1 MTANTPTTGDSKGSV
16 TGVTGRRIFSG
27 IQPSG
32 RLHIGNYLGAISQF
46 VPLQEE
52 YDCIFGIVDLHA
64 MTQIYK
70 SKEMSQRIINAA
82 VNYLACG
89 LDPNKATLMLQS
101 GVQEHAELAWILATV
116 TPLPW
121 IQRVPTFKEKARQQ
135 PDNVNM
141 GLFNYPVLMAA
152 DILIYKSVAVPVGE
166 DQRPHLELT
175 REIAR
180 AFNARFGSFFP
191 EPREIIGSQA
201 RVIGLD
207 GKNRMS
213 KSLDN
218 CIYLDDEP
226 DVIREKINKQG
237 VTDPARVKRT
247 DPGNP
252 SICNIFTWHGFFSS
266 KEEQAYCAKECRV
279 AGFGCLDCKAIL
291 IKNILELLAPIQE
304 RQKELMA
311 NLDKVQEIIRDGT
324 ERARKIAQ
332 ETMKEVREITGLT
345 YLI

>member
-1 MTANTPTTGDSKGSV
+1 VTNKG
-16 TGVTGRRIFSG
+16 RIFSG

-52 YDCIFGIVDLHA
+52 YECIFGIVDLHA
-64 MTQIYK
+64 MTQLYEK
-70 SKEMSQRIINAA
+70 AGMSQRITNAA

-89 LDPNKATLMLQS
+89 LDPEIATLMLQS
-101 GVQEHAELAWILATV
+101 DVAEHAELAWILATV

-121 IQRVPTFKEKARQQ
+121 IQRVPTFKEKARHQ

-166 DQRPHLELT
+166 DQRAHLELT

-180 AFNARFGSFFP
+180 AFNTRFGDFFP
-191 EPREIIGSQA
+191 EPAEIISTGEGA

-226 DVIREKINKQG
+226 DVITEKIAKQG

-247 DPGNP
+247 DAGNP
-252 SICNIFTWHGFFSS
+252 SICNIFTWHKLFST
-266 KEEQAYCAKECRV
+266 KEEQAYCAKECRK
-279 AGFGCLDCKAIL
+279 AGFGCLACKAIL
-291 IKNILELLAPIQE
+291 TKNILELLAPIQE
-304 RQKELMA
+304 RQKELIA
-311 NLDKVQEIIRDGT
+311 NPDKVKEIIRDGT

-332 ETMKEVREITGLT
+332 ETMKEIRDITGLT
-345 YLI
+345 YLS

>member
-1 MTANTPTTGDSKGSV
+1 LGKD
-16 TGVTGRRIFSG
+16 RIFSG

-46 VPLQEE
+46 VPLQDT
-52 YDCIFGIVDLHA
+52 YDTVFGIVDLHA
-64 MTQIYK
+64 MTQLYEK
-70 SKEMSQRIINAA
+70 AGMSERITNAA

-89 LDPNKATLMLQS
+89 LDPNKAILMLQS
-101 GVQEHAELAWILATV
+101 GVPEHAELAWILATV

-121 IQRVPTFKEKARQQ
+121 IQRVPTFKEKARHQ

-180 AFNARFGSFFP
+180 AFNTRFGDFFP
-191 EPREIIGSQA
+191 EPAEIISTGEGA

-226 DVIREKINKQG
+226 DVIREKIAKQG

-252 SICNIFTWHGFFSS
+252 DICNIFTWHKLFST
-266 KEEQAYCAKECRV
+266 KEEQAYCAKECRR

-291 IKNILELLAPIQE
+291 TKNILELLAPIQE

-311 NLDKVQEIIRDGT
+311 DLNKVKEIIRDGT
-324 ERARKIAQ
+324 ERARKIAR

-345 YLI
+345 YIS

>member
-1 MTANTPTTGDSKGSV
+1 LGKD
-16 TGVTGRRIFSG
+16 RIFSG

-46 VPLQEE
+46 VPLQDT
-52 YDCIFGIVDLHA
+52 YDTVFGIVDLHA
-64 MTQIYK
+64 MTQLYEK
-70 SKEMSQRIINAA
+70 AGMSERITNAA

-101 GVQEHAELAWILATV
+101 GVPEHAELAWILATV

-121 IQRVPTFKEKARQQ
+121 IQRVPTFKEKARHQ

-180 AFNARFGSFFP
+180 AFNTRFGDFFP
-191 EPREIIGSQA
+191 EPAEIISTGEGA
-201 RVIGLD
+201 RVIGFD

-226 DVIREKINKQG
+226 DVIREKIAKQG

-252 SICNIFTWHGFFSS
+252 DICNIFTWHKLFST
-266 KEEQAYCAKECRV
+266 KEEQAYCAKECRR

-291 IKNILELLAPIQE
+291 TKNILELLAPIQE

-311 NLDKVQEIIRDGT
+311 DLNKVKEIIRDGT
-324 ERARKIAQ
+324 ERARKIAR

-345 YLI
+345 YIS

>member
-1 MTANTPTTGDSKGSV
+1 MVNKE
-16 TGVTGRRIFSG
+16 RIFSG

-46 VPLQEE
+46 VPLQDT
-52 YDCIFGIVDLHA
+52 YDTVFGIVDLHA
-64 MTQIYK
+64 MTQLYEK
-70 SKEMSQRIINAA
+70 AGMSQRITNAA

-89 LDPNKATLMLQS
+89 LDPEKAILMLQS
-101 GVQEHAELAWILATV
+101 GVPEHTELAWVLSTI

-121 IQRVPTFKEKARQQ
+121 IQRVPTFKEKARHQ

-180 AFNARFGSFFP
+180 AFNTRFGDFFP
-191 EPREIIGSQA
+191 EPAEIISTGEGA

-226 DVIREKINKQG
+226 DVIREKIAKQG

-247 DPGNP
+247 DAGNP
-252 SICNIFTWHGFFSS
+252 SICNIFTWHKLFST
-266 KEEQAYCAKECRV
+266 KEEQAYCAKECRR

-291 IKNILELLAPIQE
+291 TKNILELLTPIQE

-311 NLDKVQEIIRDGT
+311 DLNKVKEIIRDGT
-324 ERARKIAQ
+324 DRARKIAQ
-332 ETMKEVREITGLT
+332 VTMKEIRDITGLT
-345 YLI
+345 YLS

>member
-1 MTANTPTTGDSKGSV
+1 MVNKE
-16 TGVTGRRIFSG
+16 RIFSG

-70 SKEMSQRIINAA
+70 KEEMPKRITNAA

-89 LDPNKATLMLQS
+89 LDPEKAILMLQS
-101 GVQEHAELAWILATV
+101 GVPEHTELAWVLSTI

-121 IQRVPTFKEKARQQ
+121 IQRVPTFKEKARNQ

-180 AFNARFGSFFP
+180 AFNTRFGDFFP
-191 EPREIIGSQA
+191 EPAEIISTGEGA

-226 DVIREKINKQG
+226 DVITEKIAKQG
-237 VTDPARVKRT
+237 VTDPARVRKT

-252 SICNIFTWHGFFSS
+252 DICNIFTWQEFFSS
-266 KEEQAYCAKECRV
+266 KEEQTYCAEQCRV

-291 IKNILELLAPIQE
+291 IKNILAVLEPIQK

-311 NLDKVQEIIRDGT
+311 DLNKVKEIIRDGT
-324 ERARKIAQ
+324 DRARKIAQ
-332 ETMKEVREITGLT
+332 ATMKEIRDITGLT
-345 YLI
+345 YLS

>member
-1 MTANTPTTGDSKGSV
+1 MVNKE
-16 TGVTGRRIFSG
+16 RIFSG

-46 VPLQEE
+46 VPLQDT
-52 YDCIFGIVDLHA
+52 YDTVFGIVDLHA
-64 MTQIYK
+64 MTQLYEK
-70 SKEMSQRIINAA
+70 AGMSERITNAA

-89 LDPNKATLMLQS
+89 LDPNKAILMLQS
-101 GVQEHAELAWILATV
+101 GVPEHTELAWILATV

-121 IQRVPTFKEKARQQ
+121 IQRVPTFKEKARHQ

-180 AFNARFGSFFP
+180 TFNTRFGDFFP
-191 EPREIIGSQA
+191 EPAEIISTGEGA
-201 RVIGLD
+201 RVIGLN

-226 DVIREKINKQG
+226 DVIREKIAKQG

-247 DPGNP
+247 DAGNP
-252 SICNIFTWHGFFSS
+252 SICNIFTWHKLFST
-266 KEEQAYCAKECRV
+266 KEEQAYCAKECRR

-291 IKNILELLAPIQE
+291 TKNILELLVPIQE

-311 NLDKVQEIIRDGT
+311 DLNKVKEIIRDGT
-324 ERARKIAQ
+324 NRARKIAQ

-345 YLI
+345 YIS

>member
-1 MTANTPTTGDSKGSV
+1 MVNKE
-16 TGVTGRRIFSG
+16 RIFSG

-46 VPLQEE
+46 VPLQHT
-52 YDCIFGIVDLHA
+52 YDAIFGIVDLHA
-64 MTQIYK
+64 MTQLYEK
-70 SKEMSQRIINAA
+70 AEMSQRITNAA

-89 LDPNKATLMLQS
+89 LDPEIATLMLQS
-101 GVQEHAELAWILATV
+101 DVAEHAELAWILATV

-121 IQRVPTFKEKARQQ
+121 IQRVPTFKEKTRHQ

-166 DQRPHLELT
+166 DQRAHLELT

-180 AFNARFGSFFP
+180 AFNTRFGDFFP
-191 EPREIIGSQA
+191 EPAEIISTGEGA

-226 DVIREKINKQG
+226 DVITEKIAKQG
-237 VTDPARVKRT
+237 VTDPARVRKR
-247 DPGNP
+247 
-252 SICNIFTWHGFFSS
+252 SS
-266 KEEQAYCAKECRV
+266 PTAPKSA
-279 AGFGCLDCKAIL
+279 AGPASAALTARLYSQRTSLQCLSL
-291 IKNILELLAPIQE
+291 S
-304 RQKELMA
+304 RSVRR
-311 NLDKVQEIIRDGT
+311 NL
-324 ERARKIAQ
+324 
-332 ETMKEVREITGLT
+332 
-345 YLI
+345 

>member
-1 MTANTPTTGDSKGSV
+1 MVNKE
-16 TGVTGRRIFSG
+16 RIFSG

-46 VPLQEE
+46 VPLQDT
-52 YDCIFGIVDLHA
+52 YDTVFGIVDLHA
-64 MTQIYK
+64 MTQLYEK
-70 SKEMSQRIINAA
+70 AGMSERITNAA

-89 LDPNKATLMLQS
+89 LDPNKAILMLQS
-101 GVQEHAELAWILATV
+101 GVPEHTELAWILATV

-121 IQRVPTFKEKARQQ
+121 IQRVPTFKEKARHQ

-180 AFNARFGSFFP
+180 AFNTRFGDFFP
-191 EPREIIGSQA
+191 EPAEIISTGEGA

-226 DVIREKINKQG
+226 DVIREKIAKQG

-247 DPGNP
+247 DAGNP
-252 SICNIFTWHGFFSS
+252 SICNIFTWHKLFST
-266 KEEQAYCAKECRV
+266 KEEQAYCTKECRK

-291 IKNILELLAPIQE
+291 TKNILELLTPIQE

-311 NLDKVQEIIRDGT
+311 DPDKVKEIIRDGT
-324 ERARKIAQ
+324 DRARKIAQ

-345 YLI
+345 YIS

>member
-1 MTANTPTTGDSKGSV
+1 MTSNTPTADNLKG
-16 TGVTGRRIFSG
+16 GVTGGRIFSG

-46 VPLQEE
+46 VPLQHE
-52 YDCIFGIVDLHA
+52 YESIFGIVDLHA

-70 SKEMSQRIINAA
+70 KDEMSPRIINAA

-89 LDPNKATLMLQS
+89 LDPEKAILMLQS
-101 GVQEHAELAWILATV
+101 GVAEHAELAWILATV

-121 IQRVPTFKEKARQQ
+121 IQRVPTFKEKARNQ
-135 PDNVNM
+135 PDNINM

-152 DILIYKSVAVPVGE
+152 DILVYKSVAVPVGE

-180 AFNARFGSFFP
+180 AFNTRFGSFFP
-191 EPREIIGSQA
+191 EPAEIISKGEGA

-226 DVIREKINKQG
+226 DTIREKINKQG
-237 VTDPARVKRT
+237 VTDPARVRRT

-252 SICNIFTWHGFFSS
+252 DICNIFTWHKLFSS
-266 KEEQAYCAKECRV
+266 KEEQAYCAEQCRK
-279 AGFGCLDCKAIL
+279 AGFGCLDCKKIL
-291 IKNILELLAPIQE
+291 IDNILAVLEPIQE
-304 RQKELMA
+304 KQVELMSD
-311 NLDKVQEIIRDGT
+311 LDKIREIIREGT
-324 ERARKIAQ
+324 DRARKLARQIM
-332 ETMKEVREITGLT
+332 EEVREITGLT
-345 YLI
+345 YLS

>member
-1 MTANTPTTGDSKGSV
+1 MGKD
-16 TGVTGRRIFSG
+16 RIFSG

-46 VPLQEE
+46 VPLQDT
-52 YDCIFGIVDLHA
+52 YDTVFGIVDLHA
-64 MTQIYK
+64 MTQLYEK
-70 SKEMSQRIINAA
+70 AGMSERITNAA

-89 LDPNKATLMLQS
+89 LDPNKAILMLQS
-101 GVQEHAELAWILATV
+101 GVPEHAELAWILATV

-121 IQRVPTFKEKARQQ
+121 IQRVPTFKEKARHQ

-180 AFNARFGSFFP
+180 AFNTRFGDFFP
-191 EPREIIGSQA
+191 EPAEIISTGEGA

-226 DVIREKINKQG
+226 DVIREKIAKQG

-252 SICNIFTWHGFFSS
+252 DICNIFTWHKLFST
-266 KEEQAYCAKECRV
+266 KEEQAYCAKECRR

-291 IKNILELLAPIQE
+291 TKNILELLAPIQE

-311 NLDKVQEIIRDGT
+311 DLNKVKEIIRDGT
-324 ERARKIAQ
+324 ERARKIAR

-345 YLI
+345 YIS

>member
-1 MTANTPTTGDSKGSV
+1 MQKKG
-16 TGVTGRRIFSG
+16 RIFSG

-46 VPLQEE
+46 VPLQYE
-52 YDCIFGIVDLHA
+52 YETIFGIVDQHA
-64 MTQIYK
+64 MTQKYEK
-70 SKEMSQRIINAA
+70 DEMPERIFNAA
-82 VNYLACG
+82 VNYLASG
-89 LDPNKATLMLQS
+89 LDPEKATLMLQS
-101 GVQEHAELAWILATV
+101 GVLEHAELAWILATV

-121 IQRVPTFKEKARQQ
+121 IQRVPTFKEKARNQ

-152 DILIYKSVAVPVGE
+152 DILVYKSVAVPVGE

-180 AFNARFGSFFP
+180 AFNTRFGEFFP
-191 EPREIIGSQA
+191 DPAEIISKGEGA

-226 DVIREKINKQG
+226 DVIRSKIAKQG
-237 VTDPARVKRT
+237 VTDPARVRRT

-252 SICNIFTWHGFFSS
+252 DICNMFTWHKLFST
-266 KEEQAYCAKECRV
+266 KEEQVYCANECRK

-304 RQKELMA
+304 RQKELLA
-311 NLDKVQEIIRDGT
+311 DLDKVREIIRDGT
-324 ERARKIAQ
+324 DRARKIARQ
-332 ETMKEVREITGLT
+332 TMEEVREITGLT
-345 YLI
+345 YLVDCSNNKNHAGH

>member
-1 MTANTPTTGDSKGSV
+1 MVNKE
-16 TGVTGRRIFSG
+16 RIFSG

-46 VPLQEE
+46 VPLQDT
-52 YDCIFGIVDLHA
+52 YDTVFGIVDLHA
-64 MTQIYK
+64 MTQLYEK
-70 SKEMSQRIINAA
+70 AGMSERITNAA

-89 LDPNKATLMLQS
+89 LDPNKAILMLQS
-101 GVQEHAELAWILATV
+101 GVPEHTELAWILATV

-121 IQRVPTFKEKARQQ
+121 IQRVPTFKEKARHQ

-180 AFNARFGSFFP
+180 AFNTRFGDFFP
-191 EPREIIGSQA
+191 EPAEIISTGEGA

-226 DVIREKINKQG
+226 DVIREKIAKQG

-247 DPGNP
+247 DAGNP
-252 SICNIFTWHGFFSS
+252 SICNIFTWHKLFST
-266 KEEQAYCAKECRV
+266 KEEQAYCAKECRR

-291 IKNILELLAPIQE
+291 TKNILELLAPIQE

-311 NLDKVQEIIRDGT
+311 DPDKVKEIIRDGT
-324 ERARKIAQ
+324 DRARKIAQ
-332 ETMKEVREITGLT
+332 ETMKEVRGITGLT
-345 YLI
+345 YLS

>member
-1 MTANTPTTGDSKGSV
+1 MGKD
-16 TGVTGRRIFSG
+16 RIFSG

-46 VPLQEE
+46 VPLQDT
-52 YDCIFGIVDLHA
+52 YDTVFGIVDLHA
-64 MTQIYK
+64 MTQLYEK
-70 SKEMSQRIINAA
+70 AGMSERITNAA

-101 GVQEHAELAWILATV
+101 GVPEHAELAWILATV

-121 IQRVPTFKEKARQQ
+121 IQRVPTFKEKARHQ

-180 AFNARFGSFFP
+180 AFNTRFGDFFP
-191 EPREIIGSQA
+191 EPAEIISTGEGA
-201 RVIGLD
+201 RVIGFD

-226 DVIREKINKQG
+226 DVIREKIAKQG

-252 SICNIFTWHGFFSS
+252 DICNIFTWHKLFST
-266 KEEQAYCAKECRV
+266 KEEQAYCAKECRR

-291 IKNILELLAPIQE
+291 TKNILELLAPIQE

-311 NLDKVQEIIRDGT
+311 DLNKVKEIIRDGT
-324 ERARKIAQ
+324 ERARKIAR

-345 YLI
+345 YIS

>member
-1 MTANTPTTGDSKGSV
+1 VTNKG
-16 TGVTGRRIFSG
+16 RIFSG

-52 YDCIFGIVDLHA
+52 YECIFGIVDLHA
-64 MTQIYK
+64 MTQLYEK
-70 SKEMSQRIINAA
+70 AEMSQRITNAA

-89 LDPNKATLMLQS
+89 LDPEKAILMLQS
-101 GVQEHAELAWILATV
+101 DVAEHAELAWILATV

-121 IQRVPTFKEKARQQ
+121 IQRVPTFKEKARHQ

-166 DQRPHLELT
+166 DQRAHLELT

-180 AFNARFGSFFP
+180 AFNTRFGDFFP
-191 EPREIIGSQA
+191 EPAEIISTGEGA

-226 DVIREKINKQG
+226 DVITEKIAKQG

-252 SICNIFTWHGFFSS
+252 SICNIFTWQGFFSS
-266 KEEQAYCAKECRV
+266 KEEQAYCAKECRK

-291 IKNILELLAPIQE
+291 TKNILAVLEPIQE
-304 RQKELMA
+304 RQKELIA
-311 NLDKVQEIIRDGT
+311 NPDKVKEIIRGGT

-332 ETMKEVREITGLT
+332 QTMSQVREITGLT
-345 YLI
+345 YLA

>member
-1 MTANTPTTGDSKGSV
+1 MTANTPTTGDSKG
-16 TGVTGRRIFSG
+16 GVTGERIFSG

-52 YDCIFGIVDLHA
+52 YECIFGIVDLHA
-64 MTQIYK
+64 MTQLYEK
-70 SKEMSQRIINAA
+70 DKMSQRITNAA

-101 GVQEHAELAWILATV
+101 GVAEHAELAWILSTV

-121 IQRVPTFKEKARQQ
+121 IQRVPTFKEKARHQ

-191 EPREIIGSQA
+191 EPKEIIGSQA

-226 DVIREKINKQG
+226 DVITEKIAKQG
-237 VTDPARVKRT
+237 VTDPARVRRT
-247 DPGNP
+247 DAGNP
-252 SICNIFTWHGFFSS
+252 SICNIFTWHKLFSS
-266 KEEQAYCAKECRV
+266 KEEQTYCAKECRA

-291 IKNILELLAPIQE
+291 TKNILAVLEPIQE
-304 RQKELMA
+304 RQKELLA
-311 NLDKVQEIIRDGT
+311 NLDKVKEIIRGGT

-345 YLI
+345 YLS